1 MMRYQEPLN
10 ILTHRHTM
18 SNILLIRDDNN
29 TRLSIQRVL
38 SAKQIPCVCLDLK
51 DLHPEFLLSG
61 MFNLII
67 FELFRENRACVVI
80 LRQLERWT
88 ATSGIEHP
96 PVIVVTEDG
105 SEQIEQAVRTSK
117 VNFFFVKPVDDE
129 ELVSAI
135 QQSLLLK
142 KTI

>member
-1 MMRYQEPLN
+1 
-10 ILTHRHTM
+10 M
-18 SNILLIRDDNN
+18 SNILLIHNDDN
-29 TRLSIQRVL
+29 TRLTVQRVL
-38 SAKQIPCVCLDLK
+38 SAKQIACVCLDIEEF
-51 DLHPEFLLSG
+51 HPEFLLSE
-61 MFNLII
+61 MFDLII
-67 FELFRENRACVVI
+67 FEMFGENRSCIVI

-105 SEQIEQAVRTSK
+105 SEQIERAVRTSK

-129 ELVSAI
+129 ELVSAVE
-135 QQSLLLK
+135 QSLLLK

>member
-1 MMRYQEPLN
+1 MRYQEYLN
-10 ILTHRHTM
+10 IPIRRHTM
-18 SNILLIRDDNN
+18 SNILLIHNDDN
-29 TRLSIQRVL
+29 TRLTVQRVL
-38 SAKQIPCVCLDLK
+38 SAKQIACVCLDLEEF
-51 DLHPEFLLSG
+51 HPEFLLSE
-61 MFNLII
+61 MFDLII
-67 FELFRENRACVVI
+67 FELFGENRSCIVI

-105 SEQIEQAVRTSK
+105 SEQIERAVRTSK

-129 ELVSAI
+129 ELVSAVE
-135 QQSLLLK
+135 QSLLLK